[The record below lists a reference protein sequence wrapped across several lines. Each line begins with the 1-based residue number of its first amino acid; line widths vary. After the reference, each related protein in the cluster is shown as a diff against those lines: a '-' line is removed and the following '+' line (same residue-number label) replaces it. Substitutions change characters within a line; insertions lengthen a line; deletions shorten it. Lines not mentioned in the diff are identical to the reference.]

1 MGSEV
6 DFRSHNPETMD
17 DTVASPSYKGA
28 DAETPPAKSPQPPAA
43 AADAPAAAAAAASE
57 MGAAALIDDKSIKV
71 AVSGIRSSSS
81 SSSVRATILT
91 RLLRDPRLLRRSACD
106 R

>member
-81 SSSVRATILT
+81 SSVRATILT